1 MRIPMLFKFLMP
13 IFFPLLIGEAVFAAA
28 PKCEFVFTGHE
39 VSLRPVDFGLNRT
52 NAKYQTPEELLRYS
66 EIRTELKSALSTL
79 PAKRRSEI
87 EHLLSAVEFFDYKH
101 TASQLLPNF
110 LDGKKQTFDF
120 STLYDSWGELKA
132 APFNGFVSARDF
144 LKKKQP
150 PVTADLLGA
159 IHTKIMADG
168 VENVKQT
175 DLGVY
180 RDGHWIGNAFGENVL
195 KGKEIE
201 AINSNPYLIF
211 EAISSAKPKKL
222 NDKLWSRIEI
232 WGSEKRMV
240 LQNRSQEFVE
250 GRIHYPFIG
259 TPKQETIDIIK
270 DSHPDLHQKLMEYRK
285 SADLSFKDKGT
296 PEYQREF
303 SQALTEERIARF
315 NVERESLGQVT
326 IGKNER
332 EYIDLVADLQRDL
345 VAIHPVLNGNGRT
358 TRLFMNYLLTKEGL
372 PPVRLVDPFLDVQV
386 SKEEWREYVHKGV
399 LNSAQLQADIA
410 HRIRIGLT
418 VEHSPEL
425 LYPGL
430 PETISISLRKEGS
443 KKIVANHSETRLE
456 SEQFN
461 AFVKTLVEMHPELRQ
476 EILNDRLE
484 TMSRL
489 ADLFVEHHRT
499 KTVRYIHNKDGER
512 EIRLRLIDPDFIEN
526 FGRNR
531 AGSKTQWEAKI
542 DRWYDKDMLVWRG
555 LANRHSEPTKKELI
569 EFFKSPNSHLVSN
582 SVLRSLQ
589 MGKPLGEAIK
599 QDFLTFNKELITGDV
614 LEMATDHHRS
624 GPKYDISYGFS
635 TSKREVVGKA
645 FAMGAMVVGKY
656 GEHTDPNLQEKLK
669 GRINVATFRAL
680 KDVDLGRLKA
690 IDSEFSYIYG
700 RQAEVMGIGGTD
712 PDAVVLVQRL
722 NAKGEVT
729 ETLLR
734 NFDKP
739 NEILVIEG
747 RYVPGEGPLAENRIQ
762 ERILIQPTTP

>member
-1 MRIPMLFKFLMP
+1 MHIPRLFKFVLLA
-13 IFFPLLIGEAVFAAA
+13 IFQVFWTGTTQAAA
-28 PKCEFVFTGHE
+28 PTCEYVFTSHE
-39 VSLRPVDFGLNRT
+39 VQLRPVDFGLNRT
-52 NAKYQTPEELLRYS
+52 NSKYQTPEELLRYPQ
-66 EIRTELKSALSTL
+66 IKTELRAALQTL

-101 TASQLLPNF
+101 TAGELLPNF
-110 LDGKKQTFDF
+110 LDGGKRTFNF
-120 STLYDSWGELKA
+120 STLYDSWGEFRA
-132 APFNGFVSARDF
+132 APFNGFMAARNYLKNERPAVS
-144 LKKKQP
+144 
-150 PVTADLLGA
+150 ADLLGA
-159 IHTKIMADG
+159 IHSKIMADG
-168 VENVKQT
+168 VERVALHE
-175 DLGVY
+175 LGVY
-180 RDGHWIGNAFGENVL
+180 RDAHWLGNASGENML
-195 KGKEIE
+195 KLKEIE
-201 AINSNPYLIF
+201 VIEANPYLSF
-211 EAISSAKPKKL
+211 EARSRTQTKDN
-222 NDKLWSRIEI
+222 NDPLWDSIQI

-240 LQNRSQEFVE
+240 LQKSSPEYVE
-250 GRIHYPFIG
+250 GLIHYPFIG
-259 TPKQETIDIIK
+259 TPKQATIDIIK
-270 DSHPDLHQKLMEYRK
+270 HSHPELYQKLMDYRQGEQ
-285 SADLSFKDKGT
+285 LSFRHKGT
-296 PEYQREF
+296 SDYQREF
-303 SQALTEERIARF
+303 TQALTEERIARF
-315 NVERESLGQVT
+315 NSERAKLGEII
-326 IGKNER
+326 IGKNESH
-332 EYIDLVADLQRDL
+332 YIDIVADLQRDL

-372 PPVRLVDPFLDVQV
+372 PPVRLIDPFLDVQV

-399 LNSAQLQADIA
+399 LNNAQLQADIA
-410 HRIRIGLT
+410 ARIRLGLT

-430 PETISISLRKEGS
+430 PEKISISLKKEGS
-443 KKIVANHSETRLE
+443 NKVGVDQLEARLE

-461 AFVKTLVEMHPELRQ
+461 AFVKTLVEMHPDLRM
-476 EILNDRLE
+476 EIRTNQLE

-489 ADLFVEHHRT
+489 ADLFVEQHRS
-499 KTVRYIHNKDGER
+499 KTVRYIHKKDGEQ
-512 EIRLRLIDPDFIEN
+512 EVRLRFIDSDFIES

-531 AGSKTQWEAKI
+531 AGNKNQWDAKMA
-542 DRWYDKDMLVWRG
+542 RWYDKDMLVWRG
-555 LANRHSEPTKKELI
+555 LANRRAEPTRKELI
-569 EFFKSPNSHLVSN
+569 EFFKTPNSHLVSN

-589 MGKPLGEAIK
+589 MGKPLVQAIK
-599 QDFLTFNKELITGDV
+599 QDFATFNKELITGDL

-656 GEHTDPNLQEKLK
+656 GEHKDPALQEKLK

-680 KDVDLGRLKA
+680 KDVDLGRLKV

-722 NAKGEVT
+722 DAKGDVI

-747 RYVPGEGPLAENRIQ
+747 RYVPGEGSLEASRIK
-762 ERILIQPTTP
+762 ERILILPTTL

>member
-1 MRIPMLFKFLMP
+1 MRIPMLFKLLLP
-13 IFFPLLIGEAVFAAA
+13 IFFPLIVAQTAFSAA
-28 PKCEFVFTGHE
+28 PKCDYVFTGHE

-66 EIRTELKSALSTL
+66 EIKTELKSALSTL
-79 PAKRRSEI
+79 PAKRRAEI

-101 TASQLLPNF
+101 TASELLPNF

-120 STLYDSWGELKA
+120 SSLYDNWGELKA
-132 APFNGFVSARDF
+132 APFNGFVAARNY
-144 LKKKQP
+144 LKKEKP
-150 PVTADLLGA
+150 PVSAELLGA

-168 VENVKQT
+168 VENVPQVH
-175 DLGVY
+175 LGVY
-180 RDGHWIGNAFGENVL
+180 RDGHWVGSAFGENVL
-195 KGKEIE
+195 KSKEVDAIE
-201 AINSNPYLIF
+201 ANPYLIF
-211 EAISSAKPKKL
+211 ESRSSKQAKKVD
-222 NDKLWSRIEI
+222 NNLWNRIEI

-240 LQNRSQEFVE
+240 LQNRSHEYVE
-250 GRIHYPFIG
+250 GRIHYPFVG
-259 TPKQETIDIIK
+259 TPKQETIDLIR
-270 DSHPDLHQKLMEYRK
+270 DSHPELYQKLMDYRRGEE
-285 SADLSFKDKGT
+285 LSFNHKGT
-296 PEYQREF
+296 PEYQRQF
-303 SQALTEERIARF
+303 TQALTEERMARF
-315 NVERESLGQVT
+315 NADRAQLGEV
-326 IGKNER
+326 ILGKNER
-332 EYIDLVADLQRDL
+332 QYIDLVADLQRDL

-430 PETISISLRKEGS
+430 PETIAISLKKEGS
-443 KKIVANHSETRLE
+443 KKVIENHSETRLE

-461 AFVKTLVEMHPELRQ
+461 AFVKTLVQMHPELRQ

-489 ADLFVEHHRT
+489 ADLFIEHHRT
-499 KTVRYIHNKDGER
+499 KTVRYIHKKDGEQ
-512 EIRLRLIDPDFIEN
+512 EIRLRFVDPDFIEN
-526 FGRNR
+526 FGRAR
-531 AGSKTQWEAKI
+531 AGNKTQWQEKI

-555 LANRHSEPTKKELI
+555 LANRHSEPSRKDLI
-569 EFFKSPNSHLVSN
+569 DFFKTPNSHLVSN

-589 MGKPLGEAIK
+589 MGKPLSEAIK
-599 QDFLTFNKELITGDV
+599 QDFLIFNKELITGDI

-624 GPKYDISYGFS
+624 GPKYGISYGFS

-656 GEHTDPNLQEKLK
+656 GEHKDPTLQEKLK

-722 NAKGEVT
+722 NAKGEVI

-747 RYVPGEGPLAENRIQ
+747 RYVPGEGSLAESRIK
-762 ERILIQPTTP
+762 ERVLILPTTL